1 MHRRTVLPAAVD
13 ALCLA
18 VFVVLGRESHDL
30 AGGIAWY
37 LTVLWPFLAGWFVAA
52 LALRTYAAWPQ
63 RWTLLAATWAGGIVI
78 ALVLRAV
85 VTQRT
90 TPVAFIIVAYAFIG
104 LATFGW
110 RLAVRALTLLRG
122 RA

>member
-18 VFVVLGRESHDL
+18 VFVVLGRESHDI
-30 AGGIAWY
+30 ASGIAWY
-37 LTVLWPFLAGWFVAA
+37 LTVLWPFLVGWFVAA
-52 LALRTYAAWPQ
+52 LALRTYASWPQ

-110 RLAVRALTLLRG
+110 RLTVRALTLLRG

>member
-1 MHRRTVLPAAVD
+1 MQRRTLLPAAID

-18 VFVVLGRESHDL
+18 VFVVLGRESHDINS
-30 AGGIAWY
+30 GIAWY
-37 LTVLWPFLAGWFVAA
+37 LTVLWPFLLGWFVAA
-52 LALRTYAAWPQ
+52 LAVRLYATWPE
-63 RWTLLAATWAGGIVI
+63 RWTLLAATWVGGIAI

-110 RLAVRALTLLRG
+110 RLVVRGVVLLRS

>member
-13 ALCLA
+13 ALVLA
-18 VFVVLGRESHDL
+18 MFVVLGRESHDIHS
-30 AGGIAWY
+30 GVSWY
-37 LTVLWPFLAGWFVAA
+37 LTVLWPFLVGWFVVA
-52 LALRTYAAWPQ
+52 LAVRVYALWPQ
-63 RWTLLAATWAGGIVI
+63 RWSLLIATWAGGIAV
-78 ALVLRAV
+78 ALIVRAV
-85 VTQRT
+85 VTQRM

-110 RLAVRALTLLRG
+110 RLAVRGLGLLRG